1 MEKKAGQS
9 STDMFREMFDKSM
22 NYTNLGMV
30 EITFSPYVQCG
41 SVDRSQ
47 NHVVHGSNTPAL
59 SRCTSAKHIKEN
71 SAVYIVLP
79 LKSDPSVWNTVR
91 CNAWFDQRN
100 WNCGEGSPL
109 PAACFVFEGG
119 PKGAPSSHRIAS
131 STAQATHRYP

>member
-59 SRCTSAKHIKEN
+59 SGVQVQSTSRR
-71 SAVYIVLP
+71 
-79 LKSDPSVWNTVR
+79 TVQYTSF
-91 CNAWFDQRN
+91 C
-100 WNCGEGSPL
+100 L
-109 PAACFVFEGG
+109 
-119 PKGAPSSHRIAS
+119 
-131 STAQATHRYP
+131 